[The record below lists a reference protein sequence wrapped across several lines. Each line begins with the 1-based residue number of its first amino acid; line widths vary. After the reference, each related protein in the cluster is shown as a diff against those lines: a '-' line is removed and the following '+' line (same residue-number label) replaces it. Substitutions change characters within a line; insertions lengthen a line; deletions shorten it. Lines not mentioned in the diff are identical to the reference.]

1 MTLRSACSLLWLL
14 AACFAPPA
22 LHAADWSHD
31 QIPHLPAGELPVQ
44 LFNGHDLSG
53 WTGQTAK
60 YFSVEQGE
68 IVGRNGGENAPA
80 ASTYLVTTRKYR
92 NFRLLFESRLVTS
105 EMHSGI
111 ALWGRNVEKGG
122 DPWSYQGHLVMYPSG
137 YGYYDLIR
145 RNSIFQDTLGVAKR
159 VGRQHDWN
167 QMEILAVGRRIRH
180 VINGTLVADWSDP
193 QPELCGEGPIGLQLH
208 SNTVPQEVRWRG
220 LILTENPRDELI
232 TATHRDAGLVKQ
244 GNPAESGL
252 DAAALAKI
260 NDRMQR
266 YITEKQVAGVVTLVG
281 RRGRVVH
288 HSAVG
293 QADIAANRAMDPD
306 SLFAIAS
313 MTKPITAA
321 AVLMLQDEGK
331 LRLDD
336 PVSKYIPAFAQT
348 SLAEGKRPGRE
359 IRIRDCL
366 THTNGLVSDQR
377 NVGTLANTVDL
388 LAKSTLAFEPGTR
401 WQYGPGLSV
410 AGRVVEVVSGKPFD
424 TFLAER
430 IFQPL
435 KMTET
440 SFRPSPGQL
449 ARVARLYQPTAD
461 KRDLEHGHHWL
472 FDVTAETTP
481 NPSGGLYS
489 TAQDL
494 ARFYQLMLNHGA
506 LDGVRLL
513 SPQAVREM
521 TLIQTGDL
529 ETGFTPGNGWG
540 LGFCVVRHPQG
551 ATAAVSGG
559 TFGHGGAFG
568 TQGWIDPQRDMFFI
582 LLIARQNFG
591 NGDGADLRSELQ
603 RLAVEAIR
611 D

>member
-137 YGYYDLIR
+137 YGYYDLFR

-266 YITEKQVAGVVTLVG
+266 YITEKQMAGVVTLVG

-336 PVSKYIPAFAQT
+336 PVSKYIPTFAQT

-388 LAKSTLAFEPGTR
+388 LAKSTLAFEPSTR

-410 AGRVVEVVSGKPFD
+410 AGRVV
-424 TFLAER
+424 
-430 IFQPL
+430 
-435 KMTET
+435 
-440 SFRPSPGQL
+440 
-449 ARVARLYQPTAD
+449 
-461 KRDLEHGHHWL
+461 
-472 FDVTAETTP
+472 
-481 NPSGGLYS
+481 
-489 TAQDL
+489 
-494 ARFYQLMLNHGA
+494 
-506 LDGVRLL
+506 
-513 SPQAVREM
+513 
-521 TLIQTGDL
+521 
-529 ETGFTPGNGWG
+529 
-540 LGFCVVRHPQG
+540 
-551 ATAAVSGG
+551 
-559 TFGHGGAFG
+559 
-568 TQGWIDPQRDMFFI
+568 
-582 LLIARQNFG
+582 
-591 NGDGADLRSELQ
+591 
-603 RLAVEAIR
+603 
-611 D
+611 